1 MGTTTN
7 YGYNVPI
14 GSDNVN
20 LLPDMAANFPMI
32 DSDLKAVSNTGVGT
46 ATELVTGTVHALT
59 RADRDRNVFK
69 FVATSNFEAG
79 ETFEVDGT
87 QVTAKTPDGRN
98 LSTGAY
104 VINSTV
110 LCMLEGTLLTVLVN
124 PAKALD
130 SENLDGHPAT
140 YFATAAALS
149 ALDNQLGA
157 VSSKVGTG
165 VLDVGNDCV
174 DGINTLNTHLSD
186 KIGHSWTNLFHQK
199 QGGTTYG
206 WATITL
212 GEPIANYKEI
222 AISCGTND
230 AIANIARMDVTAF
243 ATNCTQNTYALS
255 SETYID
261 TTYGKGIC
269 SIYYIS
275 STQLGIIISNFM
287 NCNIW
292 GIK

>member
-7 YGYNVPI
+7 YGYNVPV

-20 LLPDMAANFPMI
+20 LLPQMAANFPMI

-174 DGINTLNTHLSD
+174 DGINTLNTHLTVTESYSVISATGSSMSAINHNAIKQNGMVTLNCSCSGNGLPQNSWVTVGTLVNGWRPSTQIPFIYSD
-186 KIGHSWTNLFHQK
+186 NNSVTSIGR
-199 QGGTTYG
+199 
-206 WATITL
+206 I
-212 GEPIANYKEI
+212 
-222 AISCGTND
+222 GTNGL
-230 AIANIARMDVTAF
+230 IELVNPNANTTGVLASATFNVTFHLA
-243 ATNCTQNTYALS
+243 N
-255 SETYID
+255 
-261 TTYGKGIC
+261 
-269 SIYYIS
+269 
-275 STQLGIIISNFM
+275 
-287 NCNIW
+287 
-292 GIK
+292 

>member
-7 YGYNVPI
+7 YGYNVPV

-59 RADRDRNVFK
+59 RADRDRKVFK

-79 ETFEVDGT
+79 ETFEVDGV

-110 LCMLEGTLLTVLVN
+110 LCMLEGALLTVLVN

-174 DGINTLNTHLSD
+174 DGVNTLNTHLFDRS
-186 KIGHSWTNLFHQK
+186 KIRFGSISQTSTSTTATFDEPFEDTNYIVLLTAANSNTALVFSSYVTGKTATGFDYRQRYQATSGGAWTDY
-199 QGGTTYG
+199 QGSVSYV
-206 WATITL
+206 
-212 GEPIANYKEI
+212 
-222 AISCGTND
+222 AIH
-230 AIANIARMDVTAF
+230 
-243 ATNCTQNTYALS
+243 L
-255 SETYID
+255 
-261 TTYGKGIC
+261 
-269 SIYYIS
+269 
-275 STQLGIIISNFM
+275 
-287 NCNIW
+287 
-292 GIK
+292 

>member
-1 MGTTTN
+1 MGTTQN
-7 YGYNVPI
+7 YGYNVPV

-20 LLPDMAANFPMI
+20 LLPQMAANFPMI

-140 YFATAAALS
+140 YFATEAALS

-165 VLDVGNDCV
+165 VLDVGKDCV
-174 DGINTLNTHLSD
+174 DGINTLNTHLSE
-186 KIGHSWTNLFHQK
+186 IGKCDLLASITTTGTYSFDATKYKRILIVPIIGGNIMTTTQEIPTALLTAQGIGFQNLWANPGATSYNYTLIGNISTAGISANTVTQS
-199 QGGTTYG
+199 QYG
-206 WATITL
+206 
-212 GEPIANYKEI
+212 
-222 AISCGTND
+222 SCD
-230 AIANIARMDVTAF
+230 FKV
-243 ATNCTQNTYALS
+243 
-255 SETYID
+255 
-261 TTYGKGIC
+261 YGVA
-269 SIYYIS
+269 
-275 STQLGIIISNFM
+275 
-287 NCNIW
+287 
-292 GIK
+292 

>member
-1 MGTTTN
+1 MGTTEN
-7 YGYNVPI
+7 YGYNVPV

-20 LLPDMAANFPMI
+20 LLPQMAANFPMI

-174 DGINTLNTHLSD
+174 DGINTLNTQLSWVDITNNCAWNSGLTFVYNKCYKRGNELKVVVSISPVNFISGAVVVTLPYFALGKTYDSGLCLDGLSVPTTEGYSLTIDDND
-186 KIGHSWTNLFHQK
+186 KTLVARKSTN
-199 QGGTTYG
+199 TNYI
-206 WATITL
+206 AT
-212 GEPIANYKEI
+212 
-222 AISCGTND
+222 S
-230 AIANIARMDVTAF
+230 V
-243 ATNCTQNTYALS
+243 
-255 SETYID
+255 
-261 TTYGKGIC
+261 
-269 SIYYIS
+269 
-275 STQLGIIISNFM
+275 IIS
-287 NCNIW
+287 IRE
-292 GIK
+292 

>member
-1 MGTTTN
+1 MGTTQN
-7 YGYNVPI
+7 YGYNVPV

-20 LLPDMAANFPMI
+20 LLPQMAANFPMI

-174 DGINTLNTHLSD
+174 DGINALNTHLTPKTFNNLVFNPSIVTVNS
-186 KIGHSWTNLFHQK
+186 KNIFTIGKKL
-199 QGGTTYG
+199 YVDVM
-206 WATITL
+206 ITSN
-212 GEPIANYKEI
+212 INITA
-222 AISCGTND
+222 ST
-230 AIANIARMDVTAF
+230 NIASLTGGYAF
-243 ATNCTQNTYALS
+243 DTTNKNGGLMQPAADSYSIQYWLLS
-255 SETYID
+255 SAINVRTGTPMTAGGVY
-261 TTYGKGIC
+261 
-269 SIYYIS
+269 
-275 STQLGIIISNFM
+275 QLVGVFDLA
-287 NCNIW
+287 
-292 GIK
+292 

>member
-1 MGTTTN
+1 MGTTQN
-7 YGYNVPI
+7 YGYNVPV
-14 GSDNVN
+14 GSDDVN

-69 FVATSNFEAG
+69 FVATSNFEAS
-79 ETFEVDGT
+79 ETFEVDGV

-174 DGINTLNTHLSD
+174 DGINRLNTHLSEF
-186 KIGHSWTNLFHQK
+186 KSFTAYVSTSIGANVVDIDISSLGFTSAIYACLCELYADQAVD
-199 QGGTTYG
+199 Y
-206 WATITL
+206 TITH
-212 GEPIANYKEI
+212 
-222 AISCGTND
+222 
-230 AIANIARMDVTAF
+230 
-243 ATNCTQNTYALS
+243 Q
-255 SETYID
+255 
-261 TTYGKGIC
+261 
-269 SIYYIS
+269 YIS
-275 STQLGIIISNFM
+275 TNTIRLHIYTPSIALNDVALTMFIVGR
-287 NCNIW
+287 
-292 GIK
+292 

>member
-7 YGYNVPI
+7 YGYNVPV

-20 LLPDMAANFPMI
+20 LLPDMSANFPMI

-79 ETFEVDGT
+79 ETFEVDGV

-174 DGINTLNTHLSD
+174 DGINVLNIQL
-186 KIGHSWTNLFHQK
+186 TNVGRKLIF
-199 QGGTTYG
+199 GGS
-206 WATITL
+206 ATPNQLVAEFNSTASASADWYIDYMLHDT
-212 GEPIANYKEI
+212 GGMAMMIRFYRFP
-222 AISCGTND
+222 AISGKK
-230 AIANIARMDVTAF
+230 AELFFKANESASWESVWTI
-243 ATNCTQNTYALS
+243 N
-255 SETYID
+255 
-261 TTYGKGIC
+261 
-269 SIYYIS
+269 
-275 STQLGIIISNFM
+275 
-287 NCNIW
+287 
-292 GIK
+292 

>member
-1 MGTTTN
+1 MGTTQN
-7 YGYNVPI
+7 YGYNVPV
-14 GSDNVN
+14 GSDKVN
-20 LLPDMAANFPMI
+20 LLPQMAANFPMI

-174 DGINTLNTHLSD
+174 DGINTLNTHLTPVES
-186 KIGHSWTNLFHQK
+186 
-199 QGGTTYG
+199 
-206 WATITL
+206 
-212 GEPIANYKEI
+212 
-222 AISCGTND
+222 
-230 AIANIARMDVTAF
+230 RVTA
-243 ATNCTQNTYALS
+243 NALGVA
-255 SETYID
+255 ID
-261 TTYGKGIC
+261 THTYTENNPYIC
-269 SIYYIS
+269 PSDGYFMYGNSYTTPGTANFYIASPNGSNPLLLVAIS
-275 STQLGIIISNFM
+275 STTNSDRRAVFVKKGMRIYQLSATTGNSLFIALE
-287 NCNIW
+287 
-292 GIK
+292 

>member
-7 YGYNVPI
+7 YGYNVPV

-79 ETFEVDGT
+79 ETFEVDGV

-104 VINSTV
+104 VINSAV

-174 DGINTLNTHLSD
+174 DGINTLNTHLTTLPSIKISTKTISVSFANSSVGTGTLDISD
-186 KIGHSWTNLFHQK
+186 LNVTRILSKDGSSAANDIVISRLDA
-199 QGGTTYG
+199 TT
-206 WATITL
+206 T
-212 GEPIANYKEI
+212 
-222 AISCGTND
+222 
-230 AIANIARMDVTAF
+230 AIAVTMLRPSGAIT
-243 ATNCTQNTYALS
+243 ATTSATVTLTYL
-255 SETYID
+255 
-261 TTYGKGIC
+261 
-269 SIYYIS
+269 
-275 STQLGIIISNFM
+275 
-287 NCNIW
+287 
-292 GIK
+292 

>member
-174 DGINTLNTHLSD
+174 DGINTLNTHLS
-186 KIGHSWTNLFHQK
+186 KVVIGSALNGVAFIKSTGDRIDLNYVVSDTQTYRVVFTSSGFNYQRSNDGGNTWT
-199 QGGTTYG
+199 
-206 WATITL
+206 TL
-212 GEPIANYKEI
+212 W
-222 AISCGTND
+222 
-230 AIANIARMDVTAF
+230 
-243 ATNCTQNTYALS
+243 
-255 SETYID
+255 
-261 TTYGKGIC
+261 
-269 SIYYIS
+269 
-275 STQLGIIISNFM
+275 SN
-287 NCNIW
+287 
-292 GIK
+292 

>member
-7 YGYNVPI
+7 YGYNVPV

-20 LLPDMAANFPMI
+20 LLSQMAANFPMI

-110 LCMLEGTLLTVLVN
+110 LCMLENTLLTVLVN

-149 ALDNQLGA
+149 ALDNRLGA

-174 DGINTLNTHLSD
+174 DGINTLSMHLTVTDISSQLVKD
-186 KIGHSWTNLFHQK
+186 LPVDVVSYKSMYR
-199 QGGTTYG
+199 YG
-206 WATITL
+206 
-212 GEPIANYKEI
+212 KVVEI
-222 AISCGTND
+222 NFIVSLN
-230 AIANIARMDVTAF
+230 
-243 ATNCTQNTYALS
+243 QALS
-255 SETYID
+255 NNSAIFGGMPVPKSGSGARFTCTASSSGNHVPIEFFYSNGYLAAWYPQSGITGNGSVITGHFTYMTD
-261 TTYGKGIC
+261 
-269 SIYYIS
+269 
-275 STQLGIIISNFM
+275 
-287 NCNIW
+287 
-292 GIK
+292 

>member
-7 YGYNVPI
+7 YGYNVPV

-174 DGINTLNTHLSD
+174 DGINTLNTQLNEIETLTINVHSYITSYLSARRYGNRIHLT
-186 KIGHSWTNLFHQK
+186 G
-199 QGGTTYG
+199 
-206 WATITL
+206 
-212 GEPIANYKEI
+212 
-222 AISCGTND
+222 
-230 AIANIARMDVTAF
+230 AF
-243 ATNCTQNTYALS
+243 AVNTALPINTDFLYIQRASGQSGSVVSGEVTQAIVESIGAQPNNTMYMNSNSNHFINNFGVLAVG
-255 SETYID
+255 TYIVD
-261 TTYGKGIC
+261 CWYVCKV
-269 SIYYIS
+269 
-275 STQLGIIISNFM
+275 N
-287 NCNIW
+287 
-292 GIK
+292 

>member
-59 RADRDRNVFK
+59 RVDRDRNVFK
-69 FVATSNFEAG
+69 FVATSDFEAG

-130 SENLDGHPAT
+130 SEKLDGHPAT

-174 DGINTLNTHLSD
+174 DGINTLNTQLSAKKD
-186 KIGHSWTNLFHQK
+186 KSDFGTDIPLTTVGGLAYQRKNGVCMVNIHDVNVTGTYNLPAGMTPAVIVSCAGAN
-199 QGGTTYG
+199 GGSAGILSGSTLTYVYDG
-206 WATITL
+206 AHPLNLTL
-212 GEPIANYKEI
+212 
-222 AISCGTND
+222 
-230 AIANIARMDVTAF
+230 
-243 ATNCTQNTYALS
+243 TYLPLS
-255 SETYID
+255 
-261 TTYGKGIC
+261 
-269 SIYYIS
+269 
-275 STQLGIIISNFM
+275 
-287 NCNIW
+287 
-292 GIK
+292 

>member
-1 MGTTTN
+1 MGTTQN
-7 YGYNVPI
+7 YGYNVPV

-59 RADRDRNVFK
+59 RADRNRNVFK

-79 ETFEVDGT
+79 ETFEVDAV

-174 DGINTLNTHLSD
+174 DGINKLNTNLSD
-186 KIGHSWTNLFHQK
+186 KQNKAWTASND
-199 QGGTTYG
+199 GT
-206 WATITL
+206 I
-212 GEPIANYKEI
+212 P
-222 AISCGTND
+222 
-230 AIANIARMDVTAF
+230 AF
-243 ATNCTQNTYALS
+243 ATECRVR
-255 SETYID
+255 
-261 TTYGKGIC
+261 G
-269 SIYYIS
+269 SIYIGNVNQCITLYMNASDLAFNGRYFAGGHDGQVAFLMIVTNTNRTLTVGQFMYAGVIYPTPTIS
-275 STQLGIIISNFM
+275 IEYR
-287 NCNIW
+287 
-292 GIK
+292 

>member
-1 MGTTTN
+1 MGTTQN
-7 YGYNVPI
+7 YGYNVPV
-14 GSDNVN
+14 GSDKVN
-20 LLPDMAANFPMI
+20 LLPQMAANFPMI

-110 LCMLEGTLLTVLVN
+110 LCMLEGALLTVLVN

-174 DGINTLNTHLSD
+174 DGINTLNTHLTQTQSYTSENAYGTFTIKRYGD
-186 KIGHSWTNLFHQK
+186 TVTVNGLLSGIPNNAWTSLLAGIPK
-199 QGGTTYG
+199 PITTRKFVNTNGAGINDVSILLTTNGAIQFYG
-206 WATITL
+206 RNTETTCDLSIEYTTI
-212 GEPIANYKEI
+212 E
-222 AISCGTND
+222 
-230 AIANIARMDVTAF
+230 
-243 ATNCTQNTYALS
+243 
-255 SETYID
+255 
-261 TTYGKGIC
+261 
-269 SIYYIS
+269 
-275 STQLGIIISNFM
+275 
-287 NCNIW
+287 
-292 GIK
+292 

>member
-7 YGYNVPI
+7 YGYNVPV

-20 LLPDMAANFPMI
+20 LLPQMAANFPMI

-79 ETFEVDGT
+79 ETFEVDGV
-87 QVTAKTPDGRN
+87 QVTGKTPDGRN

-149 ALDNQLGA
+149 ALDNRLGA

-174 DGINTLNTHLSD
+174 DGINVLNTHLVELDDSFD
-186 KIGHSWTNLFHQK
+186 LFGVPKIGFSK
-199 QGGTTYG
+199 
-206 WATITL
+206 
-212 GEPIANYKEI
+212 P
-222 AISCGTND
+222 ND
-230 AIANIARMDVTAF
+230 NSYLDIMFYVDVA
-243 ATNCTQNTYALS
+243 S
-255 SETYID
+255 D
-261 TTYGKGIC
+261 
-269 SIYYIS
+269 IYYMFRVFTNTGSFQMYIHQNGTY
-275 STQLGIIISNFM
+275 TQL
-287 NCNIW
+287 W
-292 GIK
+292 QK